1 MVNTFYSVSIL
12 IIKSILNCRK
22 LWASNMKQKRFKKTA
37 SAQLHEWIGHCIAKG
52 RQRNIRSSL
61 FLAAL
66 VRFNSWQTLSKT
78 PQTSLKELLLTEDNR
93 VEMVIPKRGRYR
105 TRRNINPS

>member
-1 MVNTFYSVSIL
+1 MKY
-12 IIKSILNCRK
+12 KS
-22 LWASNMKQKRFKKTA
+22 FKKSA
-37 SAQLHEWIGHCIAKG
+37 STYLYEWIGHCIAKG

-66 VRFNSWQTLSKT
+66 VRFDSWQTLSKT